1 VAFSKA
7 PESTLRAHRR
17 SSERVLFSPHNGR
30 SQIPKRAQS
39 QTLESQHHPAAFGPN
54 PPFGDQKPMTAL
66 GVRTDVG
73 IYRKM
78 SLLDYH
84 LEQRAVRMPTAE
96 HFWDWF
102 LQHEEEL
109 RSIRR
114 DRRLFQLLGEH
125 LLILDIPKWEIGPFD
140 TNGSKHFLAL
150 SGSKVTETGK
160 RNREQLL
167 EMDAPSTW
175 MILPFRPPKRWSRQF
190 QWGPDRVSINANGWL
205 FEVHKFDDGMFDLIL
220 HSDIHEISNAAEKRD
235 ALITALDNELGEAG
249 MIEKI
254 NAVELR
260 VNVDSSDR
268 ERLIPMSHL
277 KEIILSEARKR

>member
-1 VAFSKA
+1 
-7 PESTLRAHRR
+7 
-17 SSERVLFSPHNGR
+17 
-30 SQIPKRAQS
+30 
-39 QTLESQHHPAAFGPN
+39 
-54 PPFGDQKPMTAL
+54 
-66 GVRTDVG
+66 
-73 IYRKM
+73 
-78 SLLDYH
+78 
-84 LEQRAVRMPTAE
+84 
-96 HFWDWF
+96 
-102 LQHEEEL
+102 
-109 RSIRR
+109 
-114 DRRLFQLLGEH
+114 
-125 LLILDIPKWEIGPFD
+125 
-140 TNGSKHFLAL
+140 
-150 SGSKVTETGK
+150 
-160 RNREQLL
+160 
-167 EMDAPSTW
+167 MDAPSTW